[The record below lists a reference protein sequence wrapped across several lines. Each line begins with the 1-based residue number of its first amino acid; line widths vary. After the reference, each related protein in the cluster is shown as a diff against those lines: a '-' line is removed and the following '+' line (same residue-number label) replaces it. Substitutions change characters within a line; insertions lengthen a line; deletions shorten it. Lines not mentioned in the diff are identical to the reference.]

1 MVQVLGCGDVL
12 VCCEF
17 RVMCCRFEFRVS
29 GFGFRISDFG
39 FAGSRLKVLGD
50 YVMMSDL
57 GMKGLPVKQLSI
69 AWNGCEQGV
78 RSLRGLFDSVLMGND
93 RLCRF
98 M

>member
-17 RVMCCRFEFRVS
+17 RVMCCSFWFQFQFRV
-29 GFGFRISDFG
+29 SDFG

-50 YVMMSDL
+50 HVMMSDL

-69 AWNGCEQGV
+69 AWNGGEQGV